1 MIFAERGRDG
11 HLALKLRYSRCVHSS
26 AEPRSGQ
33 PPKPARRRSRDR
45 RGRGLRGPLA
55 PPEVPLTLTRSEQ
68 FDEMVLDSVERLE
81 RRWPQ
86 LAGVE
91 FAVEE
96 VPPPGAEAWSADP
109 VPLGRVVRAGRDEP
123 ARIVV
128 YRRPLEVRAGR
139 ADRGQ
144 LVHEIVV
151 EQVADLL
158 GLDPETVDP

>member
-1 MIFAERGRDG
+1 
-11 HLALKLRYSRCVHSS
+11 VQSS
-26 AEPRSGQ
+26 VEPRSGQ
-33 PPKPARRRSRDR
+33 PPGPARRKSRDR

-68 FDEMVLDSVERLE
+68 FDELVLDSVERLE

-96 VPPPGAEAWSADP
+96 VPPPGAEADP
-109 VPLGRVVRAGRDEP
+109 VPLGRVVRAGQNEP

-128 YRRPLEVRAGR
+128 YRRPLEVRASR
-139 ADRGQ
+139 ADLNL